1 MGGPSSLMKLAEL
14 LLLGDVVAC
23 GGANEI
29 WTVQG
34 SQVRGMQPLEWMESD
49 RRMGTGRDAQRPG
62 WLLSCSCADTTTGSA
77 SPSS

>member
-1 MGGPSSLMKLAEL
+1 VGGPSSLMKLAEL

-34 SQVRGMQPLEWMESD
+34 SQVRGHLETHGGM
-49 RRMGTGRDAQRPG
+49 
-62 WLLSCSCADTTTGSA
+62 
-77 SPSS
+77 